1 MDVRLASRCSMKPE
15 LRHCRPQREVGLS
28 LAARAAVAR
37 ARAAAARAR
46 AAAARARGDSC
57 MRSGCHHMG
66 HKSRNCT
73 HLIFRRSRGHST
85 SLPHLLHLRDSRTM
99 NYSRGMAA
107 AARVRAAAARAMVM
121 PEHSWQYSPQ
131 TPHSKS
137 YRDHCCADCT
147 GNIVELRG
155 QNCNQSSLCTSLL
168 CK

>member
-1 MDVRLASRCSMKPE
+1 
-15 LRHCRPQREVGLS
+15 
-28 LAARAAVAR
+28 
-37 ARAAAARAR
+37 
-46 AAAARARGDSC
+46 
-57 MRSGCHHMG
+57 MG

-99 NYSRGMAA
+99 NYSREMAA
-107 AARVRAAAARAMVM
+107 VVRARAAAARAMVM
-121 PEHSWQYSPQ
+121 PEYSWQYSPQ

-137 YRDHCCADCT
+137 YKDHCCADYT
-147 GNIVELRG
+147 GNIVELRE